1 MAKSK
6 EEKLRVKSSKNK
18 NRVNSEGS
26 YLEQLKIK
34 KAAET
39 EKIKSD
45 TKLFLNRL
53 KSFPNRST
61 QIGKEDLTEKTLIQK
76 QHE

>member
-45 TKLFLNRL
+45 TKLFLHRL

-61 QIGKEDLTEKTLIQK
+61 QIGKEDLAEKTLIQK